1 MLQIAI
7 SGRIDENVTDPLY
20 QYDVGQKLQIS
31 GTGLTIPPKIHFTNL
46 KMSEALA
53 VSATMENDIITVDI
67 PNSLLA
73 EPHIIYAYVYLV
85 EDETGQTVH
94 LVKIPIIKR
103 QKPTD
108 YEPLEDEA
116 LINYERLD
124 ARLTALIE
132 EWTGAFD
139 DTQDALQALT
149 IKVNGVTAGAVS
161 LGMGMYACTTV
172 FNEDGSITETGDG
185 WEKQT
190 VFNAD
195 GSITESYTSE
205 ENGETKTITKLTTF
219 NADGS
224 ITATLV
230 N

>member
-20 QYDVGQKLQIS
+20 QYDVGQKLEIT
-31 GTGLTIPPKIHFTNL
+31 GTNLTIPPKIHFTNL
-46 KMSEALA
+46 KMSEALV
-53 VSATMENDIITVDI
+53 VSATMENDVITVDI
-67 PNSLLA
+67 PNTLLA
-73 EPHIIYAYVYLV
+73 EPHTIYAYVYLV
-85 EDETGQTVH
+85 EDATGQTVH

-149 IKVNGVTAGAVS
+149 IKVNSATAGAVS
-161 LGMGMYACTTV
+161 LSMGMYACTTV
-172 FNEDGSITETGDG
+172 FNDDGSITETGDG
-185 WEKQT
+185 WSRHS
-190 VFNAD
+190 VFNED
-195 GSITESYTSE
+195 GSITETYTTE
-205 ENGETKTITKLTTF
+205 ENGEIKTITKLTTF

-224 ITATLV
+224 ITASLV
-230 N
+230 D